1 MKRNTVIFL
10 FVLLAFASCTKRTY
24 ISEEV
29 IYSVNGNNENVI
41 DPGSNTPS
49 SNATFT
55 DEQKL
60 IGSVIEYA
68 HSLEGTPY
76 KWGGATPD
84 GFDCSGFVQH
94 IYAHFGVK
102 IPRMPADMAAMSKK
116 IDRKDVRAGDLVY
129 FKGSNINSS
138 DIGHV
143 ALVISSTG
151 DDFKMI
157 HATSKGVMVNSFSQY
172 DYWKTRYLFASRFDR
187 STLIQDN

>member
-1 MKRNTVIFL
+1 MKKCFPIILLIVI
-10 FVLLAFASCTKRTY
+10 VISSCSKRVY
-24 ISEEV
+24 ISNEV

-41 DPGSNTPS
+41 DPANNPPS
-49 SNATFT
+49 SNAIFT

-76 KWGGATPD
+76 KWGGTTPD

-102 IPRMPADMAAMSKK
+102 IPRMPADMAAIGKK

-138 DIGHV
+138 KIGHI

-157 HATSKGVMVNSFSQY
+157 HATSTGVMVNSFSQY
-172 DYWKTRYLFASRFDR
+172 DYWKTRYLFATRFDR
-187 STLIQDN
+187 STLIQDQ